1 MDSGQYTIFLSVCHD
16 EYRFTEPC
24 HAARLTVSHEHSES
38 IPKYFFIFFY
48 LYCPFI
54 YLHCPFYTLGI
65 TTNAPTVALCGYATA
80 EREQLVWALWSV
92 CFDRCVGF
100 LASAI
105 GFVVTSVKRNCER
118 KRKRKKKRTRRILI
132 LRYFI
137 AHGPEKRILWNIIL
151 PYEIDTKIDNW
162 IFFYSMPSWLN
173 LVSTIPAYLPIHSPI
188 AFSSFVLTRRCLSL
202 EMPNVKNL

>member
-1 MDSGQYTIFLSVCHD
+1 MMNIGLRSRVTPLGWLCHMNIRKVSLS
-16 EYRFTEPC
+16 
-24 HAARLTVSHEHSES
+24 
-38 IPKYFFIFFY
+38 IFFILFY

-118 KRKRKKKRTRRILI
+118 KRKDKKKERDAFLYYVISSLTAPRR
-132 LRYFI
+132 
-137 AHGPEKRILWNIIL
+137 G
-151 PYEIDTKIDNW
+151 
-162 IFFYSMPSWLN
+162 
-173 LVSTIPAYLPIHSPI
+173 
-188 AFSSFVLTRRCLSL
+188 SL
-202 EMPNVKNL
+202 EILYCLMRSTQKLIIGYSFIQCQADWI